1 MSALT
6 RFDRFDDLFP
16 EFFRR
21 FARPL
26 QLSEETPGEI
36 KIDVTEND
44 RDYQVRAEIP
54 GAKKDDIRVE
64 IDGNRVSIAA
74 EVKREREQKSDKG
87 RTLLRETYEGRVSRS
102 FSLGSD
108 VDESRTTAKLE
119 NGVLTLVMPK
129 RAGARS
135 RQIAI
140 E

>member
-1 MSALT
+1 MSMTALT
-6 RFDRFDDLFP
+6 RIDDMFP
-16 EFFRR
+16 EFVRR
-21 FARPL
+21 FMVPA
-26 QLSEETPGEI
+26 QLPGEPLGEI
-36 KIDVTEND
+36 RLDLDESDKAYTL
-44 RDYQVRAEIP
+44 RAEIP